1 MMMMMR
7 KRQQDDITSDAT
19 TRCGPCQMLAPT
31 LSSVSKKLEGRLQVV
46 KIDTDKNPSIATRF
60 GISALPTMV
69 FFRDGKV
76 VDRIEGLMNE
86 GQLVDRLTYLL
97 ESKS

>member
-1 MMMMMR
+1 M
-7 KRQQDDITSDAT
+7 
-19 TRCGPCQMLAPT
+19 
-31 LSSVSKKLEGRLQVV
+31 V
-46 KIDTDKNPSIATRF
+46 KIDTDKNPAIASRF

-76 VDRIEGLMNE
+76 VDKIEGLMNE